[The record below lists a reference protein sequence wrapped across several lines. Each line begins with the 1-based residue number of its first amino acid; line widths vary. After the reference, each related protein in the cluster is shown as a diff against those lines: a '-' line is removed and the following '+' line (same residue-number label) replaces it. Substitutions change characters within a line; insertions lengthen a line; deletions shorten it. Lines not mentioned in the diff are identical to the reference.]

1 MFLVLVLAY
10 NPFCCFYSEE
20 LGLGEGRIEEGE
32 FVEPESE
39 FGVPAVGDG
48 VECSEVGYMARGE
61 GFVGLE
67 AFEEDGYKDFFE

>member
-1 MFLVLVLAY
+1 M
-10 NPFCCFYSEE
+10 
-20 LGLGEGRIEEGE
+20 GEGRIEEGE